1 LHRPTDQ
8 VGEHHCRRAGGCRAY
23 GDSRGIRAGTTD
35 GVGNLG
41 GVTAQPL
48 ASSTDVKQHQFFFL
62 HALFP
67 SPLAAHLRSSV
78 HLAELTVAD
87 HIGQAVAT
95 VPLSRM
101 LAGLGLGSTQRAASN
116 AENNGAYSRPMNKG
130 MIGAA

>member
-48 ASSTDVKQHQFFFL
+48 ASSTDVSSTNFSFFMPY
-62 HALFP
+62 FP
-67 SPLAAHLRSSV
+67 RLLLR
-78 HLAELTVAD
+78 
-87 HIGQAVAT
+87 IC
-95 VPLSRM
+95 VPVFILPS
-101 LAGLGLGSTQRAASN
+101 
-116 AENNGAYSRPMNKG
+116 
-130 MIGAA
+130 